1 MADGNNTF
9 TVPVCMVSY
18 DDGFYFE
25 AAPRKEIE
33 HMGPEVLAE
42 YRIAFDAEHKE
53 AYDAFLCVDAL
64 LPWGLIEHLI
74 SQAFAAGYEVGRAT
88 VSKATSDE

>member
-33 HMGPEVLAE
+33 HMGPKVLAE
-42 YRIAFDAEHKE
+42 YHVEFDTDIKE
-53 AYDAFLCVDAL
+53 AYDAFIGVDAL
-64 LPWGLIEHLI
+64 LSCALIAHLI
-74 SQAFAAGYEVGRAT
+74 SQAFATGFEVGRAAA
-88 VSKATSDE
+88 SAGASDE